1 MAVLADA
8 VYGAAVGDALGV
20 PFEFKRRGSFT
31 CQDMVGH
38 GSHLQAAGTWSDDT
52 SLTLATCDS
61 IRACNGRIDLADM
74 RSRFRDWL
82 DFGYYAIDNHVFDVG
97 GTTSEAITN
106 GEGRAGERDNGN
118 GSLMRIAPLAFT
130 AADDDTIRAVSALTH
145 AHPISTEG
153 CVAYVH
159 ICRDLMAGVDLAS
172 SIAVNKPGLPAYER
186 LDRVTSL
193 AADEIKSGGF
203 VVSTLEASLWCL
215 ARTTSFK
222 ECVLA
227 AVNLGGDTDT
237 TACVAGALAG
247 IVYGKAG
254 IPAGWI
260 TNLRGKDIIE
270 SCLF

>member
-61 IRACNGRIDLADM
+61 IRACNGRIDLTDM

-106 GEGRAGERDNGN
+106 GEGRAGERD
-118 GSLMRIAPLAFT
+118 A
-130 AADDDTIRAVSALTH
+130 IRAVSALTH

-254 IPAGWI
+254 IPAGWV